1 VTAFA
6 TIINAGAATATAC
19 SIALPSGIPATFLYQ
34 TTDPHTNTP
43 VGTANTPADIP
54 PGQAQTFYFAI
65 TPSSPFTQDIPLV
78 FTCTNTNPAP
88 VIEGVNTFFLTS
100 STTPIADMISIA
112 STITND
118 GNVVLTGPT
127 GIGAIATAAL
137 NLRACQ

>member
-1 VTAFA
+1 MWSSPTERD
-6 TIINAGAATATAC
+6 
-19 SIALPSGIPATFLYQ
+19 SGS
-34 TTDPHTNTP
+34 TDTNTP

-54 PGQAQTFYFAI
+54 ARQAQTFYFAI

-127 GIGAIATAAL
+127 GIGAIATAAI